1 MSPRDAMRC
10 AGWSL
15 RLAAWASMRAMGARV
30 GVASHAA
37 GVHPVEGVWRMAMT
51 YRGGMALVFGED
63 GGRGAVR
70 MVGVRELVEAGAVVF
85 AVGDRVVW
93 VLSAEKE
100 QR

>member
-1 MSPRDAMRC
+1 M
-10 AGWSL
+10 
-15 RLAAWASMRAMGARV
+15 V
-30 GVASHAA
+30 
-37 GVHPVEGVWRMAMT
+37 MA

-70 MVGVRELVEAGAVVF
+70 MVGVREFVEAGAVVF